1 MAIRIKKVPREIQHK
16 LVGLTQFSED
26 IYPMNVGRGMS
37 PNANNYGN
45 KLEEYEVLF
54 ALDELSDA
62 ADCYDM
68 KKEAD
73 DLKYIVKKFAE
84 SVDYEARL
92 KSLINKI
99 NLSDDFEK
107 TKNIKKVV
115 VDYYNIRNSFLNK
128 GYSLLYSEQ
137 KGYEQVFDYYRKEY
151 ESFYKVSQYVENNP
165 VHVAESLISIIN
177 IMLQRIKPESRL
189 KSLNKIRDKLKDF
202 DSQEL
207 ASKKSPGG
215 AAIGVTLSLVKNT
228 LMARNIF
235 FIDTVLKE
243 ISARL

>member
-1 MAIRIKKVPREIQHK
+1 MPIRLKKIPIKIQDK
-16 LVGLTQFSED
+16 LVGLNNISED
-26 IYPMNVGRGMS
+26 IYPINVGSGIS

-45 KLEEYEVLF
+45 KLEGYEVLF
-54 ALDELSDA
+54 ALDELSEV
-62 ADCYDM
+62 ADHYNM
-68 KKEAD
+68 KKESD

-84 SVDYEARL
+84 SVDYECRL
-92 KSLINKI
+92 TSLVNKI
-99 NLSDDFEK
+99 NVSDDFEK
-107 TKNIKKVV
+107 YKNIKKVV
-115 VDYYNIRNSFLNK
+115 VDFYNIRNSFLNE

-137 KGYEQVFDYYRKEY
+137 KGYEQVFDYYKKEY

-189 KSLNKIRDKLKDF
+189 KSLNKIRDKIKEF
-202 DSQEL
+202 DSQDL

-215 AAIGVTLSLVKNT
+215 AAIGVTLSLIKNT

-243 ISARL
+243 LGARL